1 MTYREAIDQAIKA
14 WDSIRWHINKSE
26 QSKSAVHVLRLLLK
40 TPGDDKLLR
49 QAIDT
54 FLGTCHEAFNYA
66 GVNYV
71 QLKPTSALYANLDKY
86 IKGANPPLIS
96 LPVVASSSSPRPGIP
111 PVAITSALPSVGL
124 SVASSSSSSPAVSS
138 SSPASASSRDTSALL
153 VQISRHQAE
162 WSKIAITDLPTGKH
176 GVYKYTDDNKYADV
190 PRGAVSG
197 LLKREPKIDEQGL
210 RAPEFWALFGAIVM
224 RAPKKFG
231 RCLHCSAAV
240 VHSLVFDPFFDNC
253 EIAVMGSTEYDH
265 YFVCVGSSMGKI
277 RTGLGIAIDVWDSNN
292 PAKPSSTS
300 THPLAKNFTYWS
312 EAGLEILCPIPTES
326 RAALRLF
333 VKSRFPD
340 RA

>member
-26 QSKSAVHVLRLLLK
+26 QSKSAAFVLRLLLK
-40 TPGDDKLLR
+40 IQGDDRLLK

-54 FLGTCHEAFNYA
+54 FLGACLEAFNYS
-66 GVNYV
+66 GVSYV
-71 QLKPTSALYANLDKY
+71 QLKPTSALYANLNKY
-86 IKGANPPLIS
+86 TREANPPILS
-96 LPVVASSSSPRPGIP
+96 LPVVTSSSSPRLGIP
-111 PVAITSALPSVGL
+111 TVAIAPSRPPVGL
-124 SVASSSSSSPAVSS
+124 NVASSSSSSPATSS
-138 SSPASASSRDTSALL
+138 SSSSSQDPSALL

-176 GVYKYTDDNKYADV
+176 GVYKYTDDNKYADI
-190 PRGAVSG
+190 PRGVVSG
-197 LLKREPKIDEQGL
+197 LLKREPIIDKQGL

-240 VHSLVFDPFFDNC
+240 VHSLVFDQFFDNY

-265 YFVCVGSSMGKI
+265 YFVCVGSSLGVI
-277 RTGLGIAIDVWDSNN
+277 QTGLGIAIDVWDSNN

-312 EAGLEILCPIPTES
+312 EAGLEILCPIPTVS

-333 VKSRFPD
+333 VKTKFPD